1 LLIRTIVDNF
11 IFNLHKYI
19 IALLKA
25 NMSEKRT
32 LSMHK
37 RLYIPGPVE
46 VSDDVLEKMSTP
58 MIGHRTK
65 DASALQQ
72 RISEKLQKVMCTKNT
87 IVLSTS
93 SGSGL
98 MEGAVRSFTKTRAA
112 VFSIGAFGK
121 RWHKMCTS
129 NGIAADIFESELGQ
143 ITTPE
148 MLEAALST
156 GKYDLITITQNE
168 TSTGIH
174 NPMARLAEV
183 YKKYPDVIVCVDA
196 VSSMAGDY
204 IPVDELGI
212 DVCITSSQK
221 CLGLPPGLAI
231 ASVSDR
237 AIEKAKT
244 IENRG
249 LYFDYVELVK
259 FVKEKPYQYPST
271 PSESHMFAL
280 DYQLDKILEEG
291 IDNRYKRH
299 CEMAEIVRDWAR
311 KNCELYSDPDNLS
324 VTVTCITNTTGIP
337 FADINKAMGER
348 GYLMSNGYGP
358 LKDVTFRIAHM
369 ADTTPDD
376 IRVML
381 KDLDEV
387 IADLKAK
394 A

>member
-1 LLIRTIVDNF
+1 
-11 IFNLHKYI
+11 
-19 IALLKA
+19 
-25 NMSEKRT
+25 
-32 LSMHK
+32 MHK

-46 VSDDVLEKMSTP
+46 VRPDVLEKMATP

-72 RISEKLQKVMCTKNT
+72 GISEKLQKVMQTKNT

-121 RWHKMCTS
+121 RWYKMCTS
-129 NGIAADIFESELGQ
+129 NGIAADLFESELGQ

-148 MLEAALST
+148 MLEQALST

-174 NPMARLAEV
+174 NPMAKLAEV

-196 VSSMAGDY
+196 VSSMAGDL

-231 ASVSDR
+231 ASVSDK
-237 AIEKAKT
+237 AIAKAET
-244 IENRG
+244 VENRG
-249 LYFDYVELVK
+249 LYFDYLELVK

-280 DYQLDKILEEG
+280 DYQLDRILEEG
-291 IDNRYKRH
+291 IENRYKRH

-324 VTVTCITNTTGIP
+324 VTVTCITNTTGLA
-337 FADINKAMGER
+337 FSDINKAMGER

-358 LKDVTFRIAHM
+358 LKDKTFRIAHM
-369 ADTTPDD
+369 ADTTIDE
-376 IRVML
+376 IKEML

-387 IADLKAK
+387 IAELKAK